1 MTIRSRSLRARLT
14 AWYALNL
21 TVVLATLGALLYGVV
36 RHQLLVHHD
45 GELRHAAGAA
55 ATVLASEPDC
65 ERLTEAQVAA
75 LDRLGHV
82 VLFHEAEA
90 RGRVFYRSAD
100 SEALPVPP
108 GDAPLPKDGTFRT
121 LDSAKGLVRA
131 FSLPYRAHSGR
142 RGVIHVLEGL
152 GDVVAPLASLR
163 LALLVMGPIAILV
176 SAVGGYALV
185 GRTLARVD
193 EITRLAREIEADNLG
208 RRLPEPAA
216 EDEVGRLVATFNQ
229 MIGRLDASFDAM
241 RRFTADASHEL
252 RTPLAHMRA
261 AIDVTLSR
269 PREAAEYEAA
279 LRGVG
284 IDVDRLRAIVGDLL
298 LLARADAGR
307 IALERQP
314 VRLDVLAGEVVEAF
328 QAAAAER
335 GVALRMGAVTAV
347 GVLGDERWL
356 RQLLANLV
364 GNALKFS
371 AAPAA
376 AGAPLVAVAV
386 AARAEGA
393 ELTVT
398 DSGPGF
404 PDEALPHV
412 FDRFFRADSVRS
424 SVEGSGLGLAIAAW
438 IVAAHGGS
446 IVAANLA
453 GGGAECRVLLPQAGA
468 RTPQG
473 SIRDSSE
480 NRSPGVSVP
489 SRV

>member
-1 MTIRSRSLRARLT
+1 MKRGTRSLRARLT

-21 TVVLATLGALLYGVV
+21 TVVLAALGALLYGVV

-55 ATVLASEPDC
+55 AAVLASEPDC
-65 ERLTEAQVAA
+65 ERLTDAQVAA

-82 VLFHEAEA
+82 VLFHEAGA
-90 RGRVFYRSAD
+90 QGRVFYRSAD
-100 SEALPVPP
+100 SEALPMPP
-108 GDAPLPKDGTFRT
+108 GGPPLPEDGAFRT
-121 LDSAKGLVRA
+121 LDSPKGLVRA

-163 LALLVMGPIAILV
+163 LALLVMGPVAILV
-176 SAVGGYALV
+176 SAVGGYGLV

-193 EITRLAREIEADNLG
+193 GITRLAREIEADNLG
-208 RRLPEPAA
+208 RRLPEPGA

-229 MIGRLDASFDAM
+229 MIGRLDTSFDAM

-269 PREAAEYEAA
+269 PREAGEYETT
-279 LRGVG
+279 LRAVG
-284 IDVDRLRAIVGDLL
+284 LDVDRLRAIVGDLL

-307 IALERQP
+307 IALERQA
-314 VRLDVLAGEVVEAF
+314 VRLDLLAGEVVESF
-328 QAAAAER
+328 LAAAAER
-335 GVALRMGAVTAV
+335 GVALTLGPAAAVT
-347 GVLGDERWL
+347 VLGDERWL

-371 AAPAA
+371 LAPAA
-376 AGAPLVAVAV
+376 AGAPLVVVSVAARRDGAEVAV
-386 AARAEGA
+386 A
-393 ELTVT
+393 

-404 PDEALPHV
+404 PEETLPHV
-412 FDRFFRADSVRS
+412 FDRFYRADTVRS
-424 SVEGSGLGLAIAAW
+424 AVEGSGLGLAIAAW
-438 IVAAHGGS
+438 IVTAHNGS
-446 IVAANLA
+446 IVAANRP
-453 GGGAECRVLLPQAGA
+453 GGGAECRVLLPQTGA
-468 RTPQG
+468 PA
-473 SIRDSSE
+473 
-480 NRSPGVSVP
+480 
-489 SRV
+489 

>member
-1 MTIRSRSLRARLT
+1 MTRGARSLRARLT

-21 TVVLATLGALLYGVV
+21 TVVLVALGALLYGVV

-55 ATVLASEPDC
+55 AAVLASEPDC
-65 ERLTEAQVAA
+65 ERLTAEQVAA

-82 VLFHEAEA
+82 VLFHEAGA
-90 RGRVFYRSAD
+90 GAGRVFYRSAD
-100 SEALPVPP
+100 SQALPVPP
-108 GDAPLPKDGTFRT
+108 GEPPPPADGAFHTM
-121 LDSAKGLVRA
+121 DSAQGLVRA

-142 RGVIHVLEGL
+142 QGVIHVLESL

-176 SAVGGYALV
+176 SAVGGYGLV

-208 RRLPEPAA
+208 RRLPAPGA

-261 AIDVTLSR
+261 AIDVALSR
-269 PREAAEYEAA
+269 PRAAAEHEAT
-279 LRGVG
+279 LRAVG
-284 IDVDRLRAIVGDLL
+284 LDVDRLRAIVGDLL

-314 VRLDVLAGEVVEAF
+314 VRLDLLAGEVVESF
-328 QAAAAER
+328 QAAAGER
-335 GVALRMGAVTAV
+335 AVALTMEAAPAVTV
-347 GVLGDERWL
+347 VGDERWL
-356 RQLLANLV
+356 RQLLANLI

-371 AAPAA
+371 AAPAT
-376 AGAPLVAVAV
+376 AGAALVAVSVAV
-386 AARAEGA
+386 RADGA
-393 ELTVT
+393 EVTVS

-404 PDEALPHV
+404 PDAALPHL
-412 FDRFFRADSVRS
+412 FDRFYRADSVRPS
-424 SVEGSGLGLAIAAW
+424 IEGSGLGLAIAAW

-446 IVAANLA
+446 IVAANRP
-453 GGGAECRVLLPQAGA
+453 GGGAECRVLLAQAGRADAA
-468 RTPQG
+468 RF
-473 SIRDSSE
+473 D
-480 NRSPGVSVP
+480 
-489 SRV
+489 

>member
-1 MTIRSRSLRARLT
+1 MTRGAHSLRARLT

-21 TVVLATLGALLYGVV
+21 TVVLVALGALLYGLV

-45 GELRHAAGAA
+45 GELRHAASAA
-55 ATVLASEPDC
+55 VTVLASEADC
-65 ERLTEAQVAA
+65 ERLTPPQVAA

-82 VLFHEAEA
+82 VLFHEAGAE
-90 RGRVFYRSAD
+90 GRVFYRSAD

-108 GDAPLPKDGTFRT
+108 ADPLPPTDGAFRT

-176 SAVGGYALV
+176 SAVGGYWLV

-208 RRLPEPAA
+208 RRLPEPGA
-216 EDEVGRLVATFNQ
+216 EDEVGRLVGTFNQ

-252 RTPLAHMRA
+252 RTPLANMRA
-261 AIDVTLSR
+261 ALDVALSR
-269 PREAAEYEAA
+269 PREATEYEAV

-284 IDVDRLRAIVGDLL
+284 LDVDRLRAIVGDLL
-298 LLARADAGR
+298 VLARADAGH
-307 IALERQP
+307 IEMERQP
-314 VRLDVLAGEVVEAF
+314 VRLDLLVGEVVESF
-328 QAAAAER
+328 QAAAGEG
-335 GVALRMGAVTAV
+335 GVALTMGPAGPVT
-347 GVLGDERWL
+347 VLGDERWL

-371 AAPAA
+371 VAPAA
-376 AGAPLVAVAV
+376 VGSPLVVVGVADRTDDV
-386 AARAEGA
+386 EITIA
-393 ELTVT
+393 

-412 FDRFFRADSVRS
+412 FDRFYRADAVRS
-424 SVEGSGLGLAIAAW
+424 AVEGSGLGLAIAAW
-438 IVAAHGGS
+438 IATAHGGR
-446 IVAANLA
+446 IAATNRP
-453 GGGAECRVLLPQAGA
+453 GGGAECRVLLPRANE
-468 RTPQG
+468 R
-473 SIRDSSE
+473 I
-480 NRSPGVSVP
+480 
-489 SRV
+489 

>member
-1 MTIRSRSLRARLT
+1 MTGRAHSLRARLT

-21 TVVLATLGALLYGVV
+21 TVVLVALGGLLYGVV

-45 GELRHAAGAA
+45 GELRRAAGAA
-55 ATVLASEPDC
+55 AAVLASEPDC

-82 VLFHEAEA
+82 VLFHEAGAE
-90 RGRVFYRSAD
+90 GRVFYRSAD
-100 SEALPVPP
+100 SESLPVPP
-108 GDAPLPKDGTFRT
+108 DEPLPAVDGTFRT
-121 LDSAKGLVRA
+121 LDAAKGLVRA

-176 SAVGGYALV
+176 SAVGGYWLV

-208 RRLPEPAA
+208 RRLPGPGA

-269 PREAAEYEAA
+269 PREVAEYAAA
-279 LRGVG
+279 LHEVG
-284 IDVDRLRAIVGDLL
+284 LDVDRLRAIVGDLL
-298 LLARADAGR
+298 VLARADAGR
-307 IALERQP
+307 IAMERQP
-314 VRLDVLAGEVVEAF
+314 VRLDVLAGEVVESF

-335 GVALRMGAVTAV
+335 GVALALGPADAVT
-347 GVLGDERWL
+347 VLGDERWL

-364 GNALKFS
+364 GNAVKFS
-371 AAPAA
+371 RAPAA
-376 AGAPLVAVAV
+376 SGAPLAVVSV
-386 AARAEGA
+386 AARTDGA
-393 ELTVT
+393 EITVA

-404 PDEALPHV
+404 PDDALPHV
-412 FDRFFRADSVRS
+412 FDRFYRADTARS
-424 SVEGSGLGLAIAAW
+424 AVEGSGLGLAIAAW
-438 IVAAHGGS
+438 IATAHGGS
-446 IVAANLA
+446 IVAANRP
-453 GGGAECRVLLPQAGA
+453 GGGAECRVLLRQTGA
-468 RTPQG
+468 PT
-473 SIRDSSE
+473 
-480 NRSPGVSVP
+480 
-489 SRV
+489 